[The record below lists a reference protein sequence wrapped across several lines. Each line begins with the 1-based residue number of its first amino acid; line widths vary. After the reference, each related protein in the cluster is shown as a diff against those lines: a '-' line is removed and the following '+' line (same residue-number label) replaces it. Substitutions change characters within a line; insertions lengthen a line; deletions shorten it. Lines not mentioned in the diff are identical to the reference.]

1 MKTTR
6 KYKGGGMN
14 SFTIG
19 ISDTLQLQV
28 THTEDGLRRGWIVLG
43 CTLGGPRIML
53 AQREVRATAQAFALL
68 ADLLDAEQANE

>member
-1 MKTTR
+1 
-6 KYKGGGMN
+6 MN

-28 THTEDGLRRGWIVLG
+28 AEAQDGLRNGWITLD

-53 AQREVRATAQAFALL
+53 VPHEIRATAQAFALL
-68 ADLLDAEQANE
+68 ADLLDAEAK